1 MAGCCASQK
10 ARLCGRTRGRHVFGT
25 LTSVDMAATTRF
37 DVIMFYTKLMYYY
50 SCVRNDHRQMQ

>member
-10 ARLCGRTRGRHVFGT
+10 ARLCGRTRGRHVFCT

-37 DVIMFYTKLMYYY
+37 DVIMYVLHKIDVLLLV
-50 SCVRNDHRQMQ
+50 C